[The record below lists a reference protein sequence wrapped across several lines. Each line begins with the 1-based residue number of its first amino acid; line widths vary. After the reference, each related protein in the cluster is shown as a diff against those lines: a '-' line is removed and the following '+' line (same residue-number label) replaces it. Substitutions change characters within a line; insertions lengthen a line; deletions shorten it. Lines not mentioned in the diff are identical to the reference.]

1 MIRFSH
7 RPTPSYPIKRTNTY
21 HPTPTNTPIETP
33 IETPDEVPQ
42 PKPLSRSKTTP
53 SKQTKPRGR
62 PKKQTTVSNTS
73 GSSTDIHTGQP
84 SESTQ
89 HDTNTPQDY

>member
-21 HPTPTNTPIETP
+21 HYPTPSNTLTEP
-33 IETPDEVPQ
+33 IETPDEPPQ
-42 PKPLSRSKTTP
+42 PKPLTRSKTIP
-53 SKQTKPRGR
+53 PKKPKGR
-62 PKKQTTVSNTS
+62 PKKVSTVSNTS
-73 GSSTDIHTGQP
+73 TSSTDIHTGQP
-84 SESTQ
+84 SELTQ